1 MTMTEKQKKEIVISS
16 RIDNLKLID
25 SFVDEIF
32 ATFNFSQEQYGNVL
46 ISLHEAVTNA
56 IFHGN
61 KKNPDK
67 KVFISSQLE
76 GDCLI
81 ISVEDEG
88 SGFDYTDL
96 PDPTKEENREKPY
109 GRGIYL
115 IANLTDKYE
124 FQNNGRKIILRFNYR
139 HQLSRL
145 N

>member
-1 MTMTEKQKKEIVISS
+1 MTMTDKQKKEIVISS
-16 RIDNLKLID
+16 KTENLKIVD
-25 SFVDEIF
+25 SFIDEIF
-32 ATFNFSQEQYGNVL
+32 ATFNISQQLYGNVL
-46 ISLHEAVTNA
+46 ISVHEAVTNA

-61 KKNPDK
+61 RKNPEK
-67 KVFISSQLE
+67 IYIRSQLQ

-88 SGFDYTDL
+88 NGFDHTNL
-96 PDPTKEENREKPY
+96 PDPTKEENIEKPY

-124 FQNNGRKIILRFNYR
+124 FENNGRKIILRFNYKNL
-139 HQLSRL
+139 LSRL